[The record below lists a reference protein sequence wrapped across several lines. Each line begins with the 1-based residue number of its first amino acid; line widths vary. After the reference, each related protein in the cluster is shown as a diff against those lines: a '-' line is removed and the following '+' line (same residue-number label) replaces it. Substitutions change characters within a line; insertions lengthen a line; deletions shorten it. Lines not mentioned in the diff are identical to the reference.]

1 MPLFYQ
7 QDINQDTRLAVWE
20 IHEAESFFLEK
31 VSLKREITHPQKR
44 LQHLAG
50 RYLLGY
56 LFPDFPAELIEIAD
70 TRKPFLPDEQY
81 HFSISHCG
89 NFAAAIVSKSERVG
103 IDVEL
108 LTPRVEKIKHKFLH
122 PEELQMVDH
131 TAIDRVQL
139 LTLLWSA
146 KEAMFKWWGNGD
158 VDFSEVLRIWQMP
171 DELQGKINASF
182 QKNEID
188 IALLLDYRLMNELTL
203 CWVNSKYS
211 GIE

>member
-7 QDINQDTRLAVWE
+7 QDINQDTRLAVWKIE
-20 IHEAESFFLEK
+20 EEESFFLEK
-31 VSLKREITHPQKR
+31 ASLKREITHPHKR

-56 LFPDFPAELIEIAD
+56 LFPDFPSALIEIAD

-89 NFAAAIVSKSERVG
+89 DFAAAIVSKTERVG

-122 PEELQMVDH
+122 PDELQMVDRG
-131 TAIDRVQL
+131 TVDRIQL

-146 KEAMFKWWGNGD
+146 KEAMFKWWGRGD
-158 VDFSEVLRIWQMP
+158 VDFSEVLRIWEMPNQM
-171 DELQGKINASF
+171 QGKINASF

-188 IALLLDYRLMNELTL
+188 IALQLDYLLMHELTL
-203 CWVNSKYS
+203 FWVNSKYS
-211 GIE
+211 

>member
-7 QDINQDTRLAVWE
+7 QDINEQTRLAIWKIAE
-20 IHEAESFFLEK
+20 PESFFLET
-31 VSLKREITHPQKR
+31 VTLKKEITHPHKR

-50 RYLLGY
+50 RFLLKY
-56 LFPDFPAELIEIAD
+56 LFPDFPAEAIAIAD
-70 TRKPFLPDEQY
+70 TRKPFLPDEVF

-89 NFAAAIVSKSERVG
+89 DYAAAIVSKTKRVG

-122 PEELQMVDH
+122 PEELEMLQASEADQI
-131 TAIDRVQL
+131 TT

-158 VDFSEVLRIWQMP
+158 VDFSEVLRIH
-171 DELQGKINASF
+171 ELPKQQKGSINTSVI
-182 QKNEID
+182 KTTTYP
-188 IALLLDYRLMNELTL
+188 LLLQYQLFGNLTL
-203 CWVNSKYS
+203 VWTDGEGDK
-211 GIE
+211 

>member
-31 VSLKREITHPQKR
+31 VSLKREITHPQKC

-50 RYLLGY
+50 RYLLRY

-70 TRKPFLPDEQY
+70 TRKPFLPNEQY

-89 NFAAAIVSKSERVG
+89 NFAAAIVSKTERVG

-122 PEELQMVDH
+122 PEELQMVDR
-131 TAIDRVQL
+131 TTIDRVQL

-158 VDFSEVLRIWQMP
+158 VDFSEVLRIHELP
-171 DELQGKINASF
+171 DKPKGTLKTSF
-182 QKNEID
+182 VKVQNYPLI
-188 IALLLDYRLMNELTL
+188 LHYQLFGNLTL
-203 CWVNSKYS
+203 VWTKGN
-211 GIE
+211 IE

>member
-20 IHEAESFFLEK
+20 ISEDESFFLEK
-31 VSLKREITHPQKR
+31 VSLRREIAHPHKR

-50 RYLLGY
+50 RYLLVY

-89 NFAAAIVSKSERVG
+89 NFAAAIVSRTERVG
-103 IDVEL
+103 VDVEL

-122 PEELQMVDH
+122 PDELQMVDEA
-131 TAIDRVQL
+131 TINRIQL

-146 KEAMFKWWGNGD
+146 KEAMFKWWGSGD

-171 DELQGKINASF
+171 NELKGKINASF
-182 QKNEID
+182 QKNEVD
-188 IALLLDYRLMNELTL
+188 VALHLDYRLMNELTL
-203 CWVNSKYS
+203 CWVNQTYS
-211 GIE
+211 